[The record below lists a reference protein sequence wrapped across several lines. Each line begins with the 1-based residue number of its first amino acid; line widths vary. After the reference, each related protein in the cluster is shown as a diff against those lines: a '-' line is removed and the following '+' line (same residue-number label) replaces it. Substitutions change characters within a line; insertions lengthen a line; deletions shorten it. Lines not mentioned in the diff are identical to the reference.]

1 MIAAGGPSMA
11 EERHLYLVVHP
22 NHSLVASQLDPERF
36 IKHYV
41 RDSARYFEGKLVF
54 VELDTD
60 FRHHYFDIDGAFAQL
75 KPHED
80 GSPKATKFVSS
91 YRVLEHVDFAA
102 MGSLYLSDAAGGYVA
117 LESSADPIGTRASDG
132 EELRVILE
140 IDPVKFIVLTRLGLP
155 EYARFAT
162 DPTNSKGAPKMLYTE
177 LDVSMDDFI
186 RETEESPY
194 VTSFFPGINP
204 ERLRSAIKELRRS
217 PSKDVKGISLYCPLD
232 RISYKLLRSGFVFA
246 GAGAGSSPAQ
256 LKFYPLLSHDEVE
269 RRFYK
274 FWKAM

>member
-1 MIAAGGPSMA
+1 MIAAGGSSMA

-22 NHSLVASQLDPERF
+22 NHSLVASQLDAERF

-41 RDSARYFEGKLVF
+41 RESARYFEGKLVF
-54 VELDTD
+54 VELDAD
-60 FRHHYFDIDGAFAQL
+60 FRHPYFDVAGAYAQL
-75 KPHED
+75 KPHDD

-91 YRVLEHVDFAA
+91 YRVLEHVDFGA
-102 MGSLYLSDAAGGYVA
+102 MGTLYLSDASGGYVA
-117 LESSADPIGTRASDG
+117 LEPSPYGPAAESADYG

-140 IDPVKFIVLTRLGLP
+140 VDPVKFIVLTRLGLS

-162 DPTNSKGAPKMLYTE
+162 DAANSKGAPKMLYTE

-194 VTSFFPGINP
+194 VTSFFPGIHP
-204 ERLRSAIKELRRS
+204 ERLRAAIRELRRS

-246 GAGAGSSPAQ
+246 SPE
-256 LKFYPLLSHDEVE
+256 LVKFYPLLSLDEVE
-269 RRFYK
+269 RRYYK
-274 FWKAM
+274 FWKNM

>member
-1 MIAAGGPSMA
+1 MA
-11 EERHLYLVVHP
+11 EEKHLYLVVHP
-22 NHSLVASQLDPERF
+22 NHSLVASQLDAERF

-41 RDSARYFEGKLVF
+41 RESARYFEGKLVF
-54 VELDTD
+54 VELDPG
-60 FRHHYFDIDGAFAQL
+60 FRHPYFDVGSAYTEL
-75 KPHED
+75 KPHDD
-80 GSPKATKFVSS
+80 GTPKATKFISS

-102 MGSLYLSDAAGGYVA
+102 MGTLYLSDASGGYVP
-117 LESSADPIGTRASDG
+117 SSPAPDPKGAQAHDG

-140 IDPVKFIVLTRLGLP
+140 VDPVKFIVLTRLGLT

-194 VTSFFPGINP
+194 VSSFFPGIHP
-204 ERLRSAIKELRRS
+204 ERLRSAIRELRRS
-217 PSKDVKGISLYCPLD
+217 PSKDVKGIALYCPLD
-232 RISYKLLRSGFVFA
+232 RISYKLLRWGFVFA
-246 GAGAGSSPAQ
+246 APDQ
-256 LKFYPLLSHDEVE
+256 VKFYPLLPLDEVE

>member
-1 MIAAGGPSMA
+1 MA

-22 NHSLVASQLDPERF
+22 NHSLVASQLDAERF

-41 RDSARYFEGKLVF
+41 RESARYFEGKLVF
-54 VELDTD
+54 VELDPD
-60 FRHHYFDIDGAFAQL
+60 FRHPYFDVAGAYAQL

-80 GSPKATKFVSS
+80 GSPKATKFISS
-91 YRVLEHVDFAA
+91 YRVLEHVDFGA
-102 MGSLYLSDAAGGYVA
+102 MGSLYLSDASGGYVA
-117 LESSADPIGTRASDG
+117 LEPAGDDAGVAGGVGGASSLVERHASDA

-140 IDPVKFIVLTRLGLP
+140 VDPVKFIVLTRLGLA

-162 DPTNSKGAPKMLYTE
+162 DSGNSKGAPKMLYTE

-186 RETEESPY
+186 REIEESPY
-194 VTSFFPGINP
+194 VTSFFPGIHP
-204 ERLRSAIKELRRS
+204 ERLRSAIRELRRS

-246 GAGAGSSPAQ
+246 SPDRI
-256 LKFYPLLSHDEVE
+256 KFYPLLSLDEVE

-274 FWKAM
+274 FWKNM

>member
-1 MIAAGGPSMA
+1 MA
-11 EERHLYLVVHP
+11 EERHLYLIAHP
-22 NHSLVASQLDPERF
+22 NHSLVASQLDAERF

-41 RDSARYFEGKLVF
+41 RESARYFEGKLVF
-54 VELDTD
+54 VELDPD
-60 FRHHYFDIDGAFAQL
+60 FRHPYFDIEGAYANL

-80 GSPKATKFVSS
+80 GSPKATKFISS
-91 YRVLEHVDFAA
+91 YRVLEHVDFDA
-102 MGSLYLSDAAGGYVA
+102 MGNLYLSDASGGYVA
-117 LESSADPIGTRASDG
+117 LEPSDDPSAAKVHDG

-140 IDPVKFIVLTRLGLP
+140 VDPVKFIVLTRLGLP

-162 DPTNSKGAPKMLYTE
+162 DPDNSKGSPKMLYTE

-186 RETEESPY
+186 REAEESPY
-194 VTSFFPGINP
+194 VTSFFPGIHP
-204 ERLRSAIKELRRS
+204 ERLRAAIRELRRS
-217 PSKDVKGISLYCPLD
+217 PSKDVKGISLYCPFE

-246 GAGAGSSPAQ
+246 EGGSPGRI
-256 LKFYPLLSHDEVE
+256 KFYPLLPLDEVE